1 MKYLVLIP
9 DGMADEPVEALGMK
23 TPMQAANKPTMDLL
37 ARDALVGTVSNIPE
51 GMVPES
57 DTANMAIL
65 SFDPAIYSHGRSPLE
80 AMSMGLTMDEDDT
93 AIRCNVVTLSDN
105 GEAYEDKIIIDH
117 SAGEISTEEAD
128 ELIRAVDAAFG
139 NEIRRFHTG
148 ISYRHCVL
156 WKNADEHYPFER
168 PHDHLGECIRDYLP
182 KEENGGGEFYDLMKK
197 SFDLLN
203 NHPINEERRRKGLR
217 PANSLWFWSP
227 GKKPFLPSFKE
238 KWGLDGAVISAVD
251 LIKGIGICAD
261 MEVIHVEG
269 ATGNYRTNYT
279 GKADAAIAAFER
291 GSDLVYVHVEGPDE
305 CGHCAEIEHKVASIE
320 LIDEKI
326 LSPILSYLQASGE
339 DYAVMILPDHPT
351 PLRLRT
357 HTSDPVPF
365 LIYDSRK
372 KEDGVETFDEFSAR
386 EKDLFVPKGHQLL
399 RRMLR
404 PDEPDEDD
412 SAPAPQKKEKKVP
425 SFGKLFEY
433 VELFALSICIVFLAF
448 AFLFKVCD
456 VRGDSMQHTLY
467 EGERLLIS
475 NLFYT
480 PERGDVIVF
489 HETGRVLNEPVVKR
503 VIATGGEYV
512 SLEFLEN
519 PQRIVVRIYD
529 GNMQLKQV
537 LDESAYMYI
546 DQEAVF
552 RKSDYEN
559 PIYVPEGYLFVM
571 GDNRNHSTD
580 SRSTL
585 IGLVDERSVLGK
597 VIARISPI
605 EKFGAIE

>member
-1 MKYLVLIP
+1 
-9 DGMADEPVEALGMK
+9 
-23 TPMQAANKPTMDLL
+23 
-37 ARDALVGTVSNIPE
+37 
-51 GMVPES
+51 
-57 DTANMAIL
+57 
-65 SFDPAIYSHGRSPLE
+65 
-80 AMSMGLTMDEDDT
+80 
-93 AIRCNVVTLSDN
+93 
-105 GEAYEDKIIIDH
+105 
-117 SAGEISTEEAD
+117 
-128 ELIRAVDAAFG
+128 
-139 NEIRRFHTG
+139 
-148 ISYRHCVL
+148 
-156 WKNADEHYPFER
+156 
-168 PHDHLGECIRDYLP
+168 
-182 KEENGGGEFYDLMKK
+182 
-197 SFDLLN
+197 
-203 NHPINEERRRKGLR
+203 
-217 PANSLWFWSP
+217 
-227 GKKPFLPSFKE
+227 
-238 KWGLDGAVISAVD
+238 
-251 LIKGIGICAD
+251 
-261 MEVIHVEG
+261 
-269 ATGNYRTNYT
+269 
-279 GKADAAIAAFER
+279 
-291 GSDLVYVHVEGPDE
+291 
-305 CGHCAEIEHKVASIE
+305 
-320 LIDEKI
+320 
-326 LSPILSYLQASGE
+326 
-339 DYAVMILPDHPT
+339 
-351 PLRLRT
+351 
-357 HTSDPVPF
+357 
-365 LIYDSRK
+365 
-372 KEDGVETFDEFSAR
+372 
-386 EKDLFVPKGHQLL
+386 
-399 RRMLR
+399 MLR

-412 SAPAPQKKEKKVP
+412 SEPAPQKKEKKVP

-448 AFLFKVCD
+448 ALLFKVCD

-559 PIYVPEGYLFVM
+559 PIYVPDGYLFVM

-605 EKFGAIE
+605 AKFGAIE